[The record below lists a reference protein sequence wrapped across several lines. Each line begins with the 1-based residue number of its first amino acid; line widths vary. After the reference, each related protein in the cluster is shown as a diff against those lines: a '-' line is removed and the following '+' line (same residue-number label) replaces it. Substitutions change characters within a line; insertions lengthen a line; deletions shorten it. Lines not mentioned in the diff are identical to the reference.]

1 MFTTKYR
8 PKKLDDFIG
17 NKNVIM
23 PFIRWLLEWNPKNK
37 QSKCALISGLNGI
50 GKSLLVELV
59 LQKHDYNIIHL
70 SNDEDRN
77 KEYINN
83 TIKPL
88 LKFKKTFDGQENA
101 LIVSD
106 IDCGNDYGFISSLVE
121 CIKDTHIPIICICD
135 NRYDQ
140 GIKPILNYCYDIKL
154 NKPTYN
160 DVYPLIYKVVTAE
173 NIKISKTKVDKL
185 YEQSNGDIRYIL
197 NTLQIMPRKYET
209 LYKYNNE
216 NHSQI
221 VSHKNIQS
229 ANIFDTTG
237 KLLSMD
243 LTLDEK
249 YNTYWLSH
257 DIHGLMIYENY
268 INNILTAREDNKRLE
283 NITYSV
289 DSLSDVDLF
298 DAIMDYDLQP
308 YVAINTIKA
317 TIKCNKKC
325 HIKFPQF
332 LGKIS
337 TMNKNKKDKL
347 DYNNVKFFDDTQI
360 VNENKVKATKLEKVK
375 TIKSSKQKPE
385 KIKKS
390 SK

>member
-1 MFTTKYR
+1 MFTSKYR

-23 PFIRWLLEWNPKNK
+23 PFIRWLLEWDPKNK
-37 QSKCALISGLNGI
+37 KSKCALVSGLNGI
-50 GKSLLVELV
+50 GKSLLVELI

-88 LKFKKTFDGQENA
+88 LKFKKTFNGQENA

-106 IDCGNDYGFISSLVE
+106 IDCGNDYGFMSSLVE
-121 CIKDTHIPIICICD
+121 CIKDAQIPIICICD

-160 DVYPLIYKVVTAE
+160 DIYPLIYKVVTGE
-173 NIKISKTKVDKL
+173 NIKISKSSVDNL

-197 NTLQIMPRKYET
+197 NTLQITPRKCDTTSEMKT
-209 LYKYNNE
+209 INTI
-216 NHSQI
+216 S
-221 VSHKNIQS
+221 SHKNIQS

-257 DIHGLMIYENY
+257 DIHGLMIHENY
-268 INNILTAREDNKRLE
+268 INNTLTAREDIKRLE
-283 NITYSV
+283 NIAYSA
-289 DSLSDVDLF
+289 DSLSDVDIF
-298 DAIMDYDLQP
+298 DAIMDYDLEP
-308 YVAINTIKA
+308 YVALNTIKA
-317 TIKCNKKC
+317 TIKCNKKG

-337 TMNKNKKDKL
+337 TMNKNKRDKL
-347 DYNNVKFFDDTQI
+347 DYNNVKFFDETPI
-360 VNENKVKATKLEKVK
+360 VKENKVKKPEKVK
-375 TIKSSKQKPE
+375 APE
-385 KIKKS
+385 KVKKT

>member
-1 MFTTKYR
+1 MFTSKYR

-23 PFIRWLLEWNPKNK
+23 PFIRWLLEWDPKNK
-37 QSKCALISGLNGI
+37 KSKCALVSGLNGI
-50 GKSLLVELV
+50 GKSLLVELI

-88 LKFKKTFDGQENA
+88 LKFKKTFNGQENA

-106 IDCGNDYGFISSLVE
+106 IDCGNDYGFMSSLVE
-121 CIKDTHIPIICICD
+121 CIKDAQIPIICICD

-160 DVYPLIYKVVTAE
+160 DVYPLIYKVVTGE
-173 NIKISKTKVDKL
+173 NIKISKSSVDNL

-197 NTLQIMPRKYET
+197 NTLQITPRKCDTTSEMKT
-209 LYKYNNE
+209 INTINT
-216 NHSQI
+216 I
-221 VSHKNIQS
+221 TSHKNIQS

-257 DIHGLMIYENY
+257 DIHGLMIHENY
-268 INNILTAREDNKRLE
+268 INNTLTAREDIKRLE
-283 NITYSV
+283 NVAYSA

-298 DAIMDYDLQP
+298 DAIMDYDLEP
-308 YVAINTIKA
+308 YVALNTIKA
-317 TIKCNKKC
+317 TIKCNKKG

-337 TMNKNKKDKL
+337 TMNKNKRDKL
-347 DYNNVKFFDDTQI
+347 DYNNVKLFDETPI
-360 VNENKVKATKLEKVK
+360 VKENKVKKPEKVK
-375 TIKSSKQKPE
+375 APE
-385 KIKKS
+385 KVKKT